1 MAIEKITRICWNTEN
16 WERPSG
22 LTGKSKAKDSY
33 EQENHFGHEEWLFDK
48 RMILKEGYFYGYLQ
62 ALLHPEC
69 HKGKVYDIHLFAINS
84 DTQDRL
90 YVGCLRNAEVLTDE
104 ERAWATKECKKLGL
118 VQEMDQDLKRVGVEE
133 WDKKVHPNVRFKLD
147 QVELEYPNYKLIDP
161 ESLVGHRYQLM
172 DGVSERLR
180 FLDTPKEEPE
190 PTQSAEDIVC
200 SISTPT
206 YVKKQKHKEIQ
217 LALKKYLSHKG
228 YTDVELEAPAGRGRQ
243 IDLKAYH
250 KASQSLHYFEIKVYD
265 ARLSIREAL
274 GQILEY
280 AHYLPPRYKVSKLFI
295 VGPESPT
302 RQDLIYLNRLR
313 AEYDLPIE
321 FVHYS
326 IKDKR
331 LYWEDDIRL
340 RVKALKTIKQTTK

>member
-22 LTGKSKAKDSY
+22 PEGKSKAEGSY
-33 EQENHFGHEEWLFDK
+33 EQKHHFGHEEWLFDK
-48 RMILKEGYFYGYLQ
+48 RMILSDGYLYGYLQ
-62 ALLHPEC
+62 ALRRPDC
-69 HKGKVYDIHLFAINS
+69 HKGKTYDIHLFSINS

-104 ERAWATKECKKLGL
+104 EREWATKECKKLGL
-118 VQEMDQDLKRVGVEE
+118 VQEMNQDLKRFGIKKLL
-133 WDKKVHPNVRFKLD
+133 KKVHPNVRFKLD
-147 QVELEYPNYKLIDP
+147 QVELAYPKYQLIDP
-161 ESLVGHRYQLM
+161 DSLIGHRYQLM
-172 DGVSERLR
+172 DSVSERLK

-190 PTQSAEDIVC
+190 PTQSTEDIVC
-200 SISTPT
+200 SISSPT
-206 YVKKQKHKEIQ
+206 YVKRQRHKEIQ
-217 LALKKYLSHKG
+217 LALKEQLAHKG

-250 KASQSLHYFEIKVYD
+250 KASQSLHFFEIKVYN

-280 AHYLPPRYKVSKLFI
+280 AHYLSPDCAVSKLFI
-295 VGPESPT
+295 VGPESPIW
-302 RQDLIYLNRLR
+302 QDLVYLNRLR
-313 AEYDLPIE
+313 AKYDLPIE

-326 IKDKR
+326 IKDER

-340 RVKALKTIKQTTK
+340 RVGAPKAIKQTTK

>member
-1 MAIEKITRICWNTEN
+1 MPIEKITRICWNTEN

-22 LTGKSKAKDSY
+22 PEGKSKAEGSF
-33 EQENHFGHEEWLFDK
+33 EQIYHFGHEEWLFDK
-48 RMILKEGYFYGYLQ
+48 RMILSDGYLYGDLQ
-62 ALLHPEC
+62 ALRHPEC

-118 VQEMDQDLKRVGVEE
+118 VQEMDRDLKRIGV
-133 WDKKVHPNVRFKLD
+133 KKSLKSVDPNVRFKLD

-161 ESLVGHRYQLM
+161 KSLVGHRYQLM
-172 DGVSERLR
+172 DGVSKRLK

-190 PTQSAEDIVC
+190 PTQSTEDIVC
-200 SISTPT
+200 SISSPT
-206 YVKKQKHKEIQ
+206 YVKRQKHKEIQ
-217 LALKKYLSHKG
+217 LAIKEQLALNG
-228 YTDVELEAPAGRGRQ
+228 YTKIELEADAGIRRQ

-250 KASQSLHYFEIKVYD
+250 KASRSWHYFEIKVYD

-274 GQILEY
+274 GQILEE
-280 AHYLPPRYKVSKLFI
+280 AHYLSSGCKASQLFI
-295 VGPESPT
+295 VGPERPT
-302 RQDLIYLNRLR
+302 WQDLIYLNRLR
-313 AEYDLPIE
+313 AKYKLPIE

-340 RVKALKTIKQTTK
+340 RGGAPTAIKQTTE

>member
-22 LTGKSKAKDSY
+22 LTGKSKDKDSY
-33 EQENHFGHEEWLFDK
+33 EQTYHFGHEEWLFDK
-48 RMILKEGYFYGYLQ
+48 RMILEDGYLYGYLQ
-62 ALLHPEC
+62 ALLHPDC
-69 HKGKVYDIHLFAINS
+69 HKGKTYDIHLFSINS

-104 ERAWATKECKKLGL
+104 DRDWASTECEKLGL
-118 VQEMDQDLKRVGVEE
+118 VQAMDRDLKRIGVTESLE
-133 WDKKVHPNVRFKLD
+133 SVHPNVRFKLD
-147 QVELEYPNYKLIDP
+147 QVELAYPKYQLIDP

-172 DGVSERLR
+172 DDVSERLK
-180 FLDTPKEEPE
+180 FLDDPRKEIE
-190 PTQSAEDIVC
+190 PTQSTEDIIC
-200 SISTPT
+200 SVSTPT

-228 YTDVELEAPAGRGRQ
+228 YPDVELEAPAGGGRQ

-250 KASQSLHYFEIKVYD
+250 KRSKSWHYFEIKVYN

-280 AHYLPPRYKVSKLFI
+280 AHYLPPPL
-295 VGPESPT
+295 
-302 RQDLIYLNRLR
+302 
-313 AEYDLPIE
+313 
-321 FVHYS
+321 
-326 IKDKR
+326 
-331 LYWEDDIRL
+331 
-340 RVKALKTIKQTTK
+340 

>member
-1 MAIEKITRICWNTEN
+1 MPIEKITRICWNTEN

-22 LTGKSKAKDSY
+22 PEGKSKDEDSY
-33 EQENHFGHEEWLFDK
+33 EQRHHFGHEEWLFDK
-48 RMILKEGYFYGYLQ
+48 RMILSDGYLYGYLQ
-62 ALLHPEC
+62 ALRRPDC
-69 HKGKVYDIHLFAINS
+69 HKGKTYDIHLFSINS

-104 ERAWATKECKKLGL
+104 QQDDAAKECEDLYL
-118 VQEMDQDLKRVGVEE
+118 ERQMDQDLKRVGVEE
-133 WDKKVHPNVRFKLD
+133 WDKEVHPNVRFKLD

-161 ESLVGHRYQLM
+161 ESLVGHRYQLI
-172 DGVSERLR
+172 DGVSERLK

-190 PTQSAEDIVC
+190 PTQSTEDIVC
-200 SISTPT
+200 SISSPT
-206 YVKKQKHKEIQ
+206 YVKRQRHKEIQ
-217 LALKKYLSHKG
+217 LALKKYLSHEG

-250 KASQSLHYFEIKVYD
+250 KTSKSLHYFEIKVYD

-280 AHYLPPRYKVSKLFI
+280 AHYLSSRCKASKLFI

-313 AEYDLPIE
+313 KEYNLPIE

-326 IKDKR
+326 IKDER
-331 LYWEDDIRL
+331 LYWEDDIRS
-340 RVKALKTIKQTTK
+340 RVGALKAIKQTTK

>member
-1 MAIEKITRICWNTEN
+1 MPIEKITRICWNTEN

-22 LTGKSKAKDSY
+22 PEGKSKAEGSF
-33 EQENHFGHEEWLFDK
+33 EQIYHFGHEEWLFDK
-48 RMILKEGYFYGYLQ
+48 RMILSDGYLYGDLQ
-62 ALLHPEC
+62 ALRHPEC

-104 ERAWATKECKKLGL
+104 QRDDVAKECENLYLKR
-118 VQEMDQDLKRVGVEE
+118 QMDQDLKRVGVEE
-133 WDKKVHPNVRFKLD
+133 LDEVHPNVRFKLD

-172 DGVSERLR
+172 DGVSERLK

-190 PTQSAEDIVC
+190 PTQSTEDIVC

-217 LALKKYLSHKG
+217 LALKKHLSHKG

-250 KASQSLHYFEIKVYD
+250 EASQSWHYFEIKVYD

-280 AHYLPPRYKVSKLFI
+280 ALYLSSHCKASKLFI

-302 RQDLIYLNRLR
+302 WQDLIYLNRLR
-313 AEYDLPIE
+313 KEYNLPIE

-326 IKDKR
+326 IKDER
-331 LYWEDDIRL
+331 LYWEDDIRS
-340 RVKALKTIKQTTK
+340 RVGAPKAIKQTTK

>member
-48 RMILKEGYFYGYLQ
+48 RMILKEGYLYGYLQ
-62 ALLHPEC
+62 ALHPKC

-104 ERAWATKECKKLGL
+104 ERKWATKECKKLGL
-118 VQEMDQDLKRVGVEE
+118 VQEMDRDLKRIGV
-133 WDKKVHPNVRFKLD
+133 KKSLKSVHPNVHFKLD

-190 PTQSAEDIVC
+190 PTQSTEDIVC

-217 LALKKYLSHKG
+217 LALKKYLSHEG

-250 KASQSLHYFEIKVYD
+250 KTSKSLHYFEIKVYD

-280 AHYLPPRYKVSKLFI
+280 AHYLSSRCKDPKLFI

-313 AEYDLPIE
+313 KEYNLPIE
-321 FVHYS
+321 FVHCS
-326 IKDKR
+326 IKDER
-331 LYWEDDIRL
+331 LYWEDDIRS
-340 RVKALKTIKQTTK
+340 RVGALKAIKQTTK

>member
-48 RMILKEGYFYGYLQ
+48 RMILKEGYLYGDLQ
-62 ALLHPEC
+62 ALRHPEC

-118 VQEMDQDLKRVGVEE
+118 VQEMDRDLKRIGV
-133 WDKKVHPNVRFKLD
+133 KKWHKSAHPNVRFKLD
-147 QVELEYPNYKLIDP
+147 QVELEYPNYRLIDP
-161 ESLVGHRYQLM
+161 EYLIGHRYQLM
-172 DGVSERLR
+172 DGVSERLK

-190 PTQSAEDIVC
+190 PTQSTEDIVC
-200 SISTPT
+200 SISSPT
-206 YVKKQKHKEIQ
+206 YVKRQRHKEIQ
-217 LALKKYLSHKG
+217 LALKEQLALNG
-228 YTDVELEAPAGRGRQ
+228 YTNIELEADAGRRRQ

-250 KASQSLHYFEIKVYD
+250 KASQSWHYFEIKVYN
-265 ARLSIREAL
+265 ARMSIREAL

-280 AHYLPPRYKVSKLFI
+280 AHYLSAQCEASKLFI

-313 AEYDLPIE
+313 KEYNLPIE
-321 FVHYS
+321 FVHCS
-326 IKDKR
+326 IKDER
-331 LYWEDDIRL
+331 LCWEDDIRL
-340 RVKALKTIKQTTK
+340 RVGAPKAIKQTTK

>member
-22 LTGKSKAKDSY
+22 PEGKSKAEGSF
-33 EQENHFGHEEWLFDK
+33 EQKHHFGHEEWLFDK
-48 RMILKEGYFYGYLQ
+48 RMILSDGYLYGYLQ
-62 ALLHPEC
+62 ALRRPDC
-69 HKGKVYDIHLFAINS
+69 HKGEVYDIHLFAINS

-90 YVGCLRNAEVLTDE
+90 YVGCLRNAEVLTDKQ
-104 ERAWATKECKKLGL
+104 RGWASKECKKLGL
-118 VQEMDQDLKRVGVEE
+118 VQEMDRDLKRIGIETQ
-133 WDKKVHPNVRFKLD
+133 DKSVHPNVRFKLD
-147 QVELEYPNYKLIDP
+147 QVELEYPKYKLIDP
-161 ESLVGHRYQLM
+161 KSLKGPRYQLM
-172 DGVSERLR
+172 DDVSERLK
-180 FLDTPKEEPE
+180 FLDTPEEE
-190 PTQSAEDIVC
+190 TKPTQSTEDIVC

-206 YVKKQKHKEIQ
+206 YVKRQRHKEIQ
-217 LALKKYLSHKG
+217 LALKEQLSLNG
-228 YTDVELEAPAGRGRQ
+228 YTNIELEADAGIRRQ

-250 KASQSLHYFEIKVYD
+250 KASQSSHYFEIKVYN

-280 AHYLPPRYKVSKLFI
+280 AHYLPPSCEASKLFI

-302 RQDLIYLNRLR
+302 RQDLVYLNRLR
-313 AEYDLPIE
+313 AKYDLPIE
-321 FVHYS
+321 FVYCS

-340 RVKALKTIKQTTK
+340 RVGAPKAIKRTTK

>member
-22 LTGKSKAKDSY
+22 LTGKSKDKDSY
-33 EQENHFGHEEWLFDK
+33 EQTHHFGHEEWLFDK
-48 RMILKEGYFYGYLQ
+48 RMILKEGYLYGYLQ

-104 ERAWATKECKKLGL
+104 EGDWASTECKKLGL
-118 VQEMDQDLKRVGVEE
+118 VQEMDRDLKRIGV
-133 WDKKVHPNVRFKLD
+133 KKSLKSVHPNVRFKLD

-172 DGVSERLR
+172 DGVSERLK
-180 FLDTPKEEPE
+180 FLDTPKEEAE
-190 PTQSAEDIVC
+190 PTQLTEDIVC

-206 YVKKQKHKEIQ
+206 YVKRQRHKEIQ
-217 LALKKYLSHKG
+217 LALKKYLSLNG
-228 YTDVELEAPAGRGRQ
+228 YSKIELEADAGIRRQ

-250 KASQSLHYFEIKVYD
+250 KASQSFHYFEIKVYD

-280 AHYLPPRYKVSKLFI
+280 AHYLSPDCAVSKLFI
-295 VGPESPT
+295 VGPESPIW
-302 RQDLIYLNRLR
+302 QDLIYLNRLR
-313 AEYDLPIE
+313 AKYDLPIE
-321 FVHYS
+321 FVHCS

-340 RVKALKTIKQTTK
+340 RVGALKAIKQTTK

>member
-1 MAIEKITRICWNTEN
+1 MPIEKITRICWNTEN

-22 LTGKSKAKDSY
+22 PEGKSKDEDSY
-33 EQENHFGHEEWLFDK
+33 EQIHHFGHEEWLFDK
-48 RMILKEGYFYGYLQ
+48 RMILSDGYLYGYLQ
-62 ALLHPEC
+62 ALHRPNC
-69 HKGKVYDIHLFAINS
+69 HKGKTYDIHLFSINS

-104 ERAWATKECKKLGL
+104 QRDDAAKECEDLYL
-118 VQEMDQDLKRVGVEE
+118 ERQMDQDLKRVGVEE
-133 WDKKVHPNVRFKLD
+133 EDIKVHPNVRFKLD
-147 QVELEYPNYKLIDP
+147 QVELAYSKYQLIDP
-161 ESLVGHRYQLM
+161 DSLRGHRYQLM
-172 DGVSERLR
+172 DGVSERLK
-180 FLDTPKEEPE
+180 FLDDPREEIE
-190 PTQSAEDIVC
+190 PTQSTEDIIC
-200 SISTPT
+200 SVSSST

-217 LALKKYLSHKG
+217 LALKKHLSHKG

-250 KASQSLHYFEIKVYD
+250 KTSKSWHYFEIKVYN

-280 AHYLPPRYKVSKLFI
+280 AHYLSAQCEASKLFI

-302 RQDLIYLNRLR
+302 NQDLIYLNRLR

-331 LYWEDDIRL
+331 LYWEQDVRL
-340 RVKALKTIKQTTK
+340 KRRAPKITKK

>member
-22 LTGKSKAKDSY
+22 LTGKSKDKDSY
-33 EQENHFGHEEWLFDK
+33 EQTHHFGHEEWLFDK
-48 RMILKEGYFYGYLQ
+48 RMILKEGYLYGYLQ

-104 ERAWATKECKKLGL
+104 EGDWASTECKKLGL
-118 VQEMDQDLKRVGVEE
+118 VQEMDRDLKRIGV
-133 WDKKVHPNVRFKLD
+133 KKSLKSVHPNVRFKLD

-161 ESLVGHRYQLM
+161 DSLIGHRYQLM
-172 DGVSERLR
+172 NDVSERLR

-190 PTQSAEDIVC
+190 PTQSTEDIVC

-206 YVKKQKHKEIQ
+206 YVKRQRHKEIQ
-217 LALKKYLSHKG
+217 LALKEQLSLNG
-228 YTDVELEAPAGRGRQ
+228 YTNIELEADAGIRRQ

-250 KASQSLHYFEIKVYD
+250 KTSKSLHYFEIKVYD

-280 AHYLPPRYKVSKLFI
+280 AHYLSSRCKASKLFI

-302 RQDLIYLNRLR
+302 RQDLVYLNRLR
-313 AEYDLPIE
+313 AKYNLPIE

-326 IKDKR
+326 IKDER
-331 LYWEDDIRL
+331 LYWEDDIRS
-340 RVKALKTIKQTTK
+340 RVGAPKAIKQTTK

>member
-48 RMILKEGYFYGYLQ
+48 RMILKEGYLYGYLQ
-62 ALLHPEC
+62 ALHPKC

-104 ERAWATKECKKLGL
+104 ERKWATKECKKLGL
-118 VQEMDQDLKRVGVEE
+118 VQEMDRDLKRIGV
-133 WDKKVHPNVRFKLD
+133 KKSLKSVHPNVRFKLD

-172 DGVSERLR
+172 DGVSERLK

-190 PTQSAEDIVC
+190 PTQSTEDIVC
-200 SISTPT
+200 SISSPT
-206 YVKKQKHKEIQ
+206 YVKRQRHKEIQ
-217 LALKKYLSHKG
+217 LALKEQLALNG
-228 YTDVELEAPAGRGRQ
+228 YTNIELEAPAGRGRQ

-250 KASQSLHYFEIKVYD
+250 KTSKSLHYFEIKVYD

-280 AHYLPPRYKVSKLFI
+280 AHYLSAHSEASKLFI

-302 RQDLIYLNRLR
+302 RQDLVYLNRLR
-313 AEYDLPIE
+313 KEYNLPIE

-326 IKDKR
+326 IKDKG
-331 LYWEDDIRL
+331 LYWEDDIRS
-340 RVKALKTIKQTTK
+340 RVGAPKAIKQTTE